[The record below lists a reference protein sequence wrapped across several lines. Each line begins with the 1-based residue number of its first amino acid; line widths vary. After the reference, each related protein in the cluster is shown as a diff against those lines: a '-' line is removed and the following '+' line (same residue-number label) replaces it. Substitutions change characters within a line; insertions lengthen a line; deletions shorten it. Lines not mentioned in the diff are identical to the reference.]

1 MINSQS
7 SRRNFLG
14 SLAILSA
21 GSAFGSLTRLVPETP
36 SPDLL
41 REWKQF
47 CRQNGGQLSS
57 LVLPDITTF
66 APCKGH
72 WYETGEIIAFP
83 QHNLLAQPTWV
94 YWSEEKTKPAD
105 VIITLYKNDAAKT
118 KLARLNRF
126 EWEALQSLPADSEP
140 QDVVALMKKACTP
153 YTSAKQ
159 RNKSVSLKVTVHKGR
174 NINISTRLNQ
184 KEVII
189 NKQFLYSI

>member
-105 VIITLYKNDAAKT
+105 MVITLYENDSDKT
-118 KLARLNRF
+118 RLGRLNRF
-126 EWEALQSLPADSEP
+126 EWEALMAMP
-140 QDVVALMKKACTP
+140 QGSASGDVIALMKKAGKP
-153 YTSAKQ
+153 SAIKGDTS
-159 RNKSVSLKVTVHKGR
+159 VPLKVVVSKGR
-174 NINISTRLNQ
+174 QVRITANLDQNNFT
-184 KEVII
+184 V
-189 NKQFLYSI
+189 NKQFLYSV

>member
-21 GSAFGSLTRLVPETP
+21 GSVFGSVTRLVPETP
-36 SPDLL
+36 APDLYVA
-41 REWKQF
+41 WKQF
-47 CRQNGGQLSS
+47 CRQNGGQSCNLA
-57 LVLPDITTF
+57 LPGAAAL

-72 WYETGEIIAFP
+72 WYETGETIAFP

-126 EWEALQSLPADSEP
+126 EWEALQSLPAASEP
-140 QDVVALMKKACTP
+140 RDVVALMKEACSHHA
-153 YTSAKQ
+153 SAKQ
-159 RNKSVSLKVTVHKGR
+159 KNASVSLKVTVRKGR
-174 NINISTRLNQ
+174 NINISARLYQ
-184 KEVII
+184 QDVTI
-189 NKQFLYSI
+189 NKQFLYSV

>member
-14 SLAILSA
+14 SLAILFA

-36 SPDLL
+36 APDLY
-41 REWKQF
+41 RAWKQF
-47 CRQNGGQLSS
+47 CRQNGGQLCR
-57 LVLPDITTF
+57 LALPDAATL

-72 WYETGEIIAFP
+72 WYETGEVIAFP
-83 QHNLLAQPTWV
+83 QYNLLAQPTWV

-105 VIITLYKNDAAKT
+105 IIITLYKNDAAKT

-126 EWEALQSLPADSEP
+126 EWEGLQSLPVDSEP
-140 QDVVALMKKACTP
+140 LDVVALMKEACRP
-153 YTSAKQ
+153 HASAKKK
-159 RNKSVSLKVTVHKGR
+159 NASVSLKVVVRKGR
-174 NINISTRLNQ
+174 NINISARLKQ
-184 KEVII
+184 QEVSI